1 MGQELTNK
9 IIALAY
15 ENTGVELSSDENLK
29 ASGLDSLSL
38 VVLIAAIEDEFGFQF
53 NDDDL
58 QPDNLNTLSDIKQL
72 VEKYI

>member
-58 QPDNLNTLSDIKQL
+58 QPDNLNTLSDIKHL